1 MGLTSRAGG
10 FSPPLAR
17 DVTPIPP
24 SGGHRAYHQPMSTD
38 DRDDP
43 GADTAMFRAFVE
55 EGHGPAAEP
64 GTNRWVLVAVI
75 AAVVVVLVGVLL
87 IA

>member
-1 MGLTSRAGG
+1 
-10 FSPPLAR
+10 
-17 DVTPIPP
+17 
-24 SGGHRAYHQPMSTD
+24 MSTD